1 MSVELTQQE
10 RDLLTQLVDS
20 ALREI
25 GPEIRRTQT
34 FDYKDDLKKQREA
47 LRSLRDR
54 LAADRPTAAVGD
66 VT

>member
-25 GPEIRRTQT
+25 GPEIRRTMT
-34 FDYKDDLKKQREA
+34 YDYKDDLKKQRET
-47 LRSLRDR
+47 LRRLRDR
-54 LAADRPTAAVGD
+54 LAADTPAA
-66 VT
+66 TISEAS

>member
-25 GPEIRRTQT
+25 GPEIRRTMT
-34 FDYKDDLKKQREA
+34 YDYKDDLKKQRQT
-47 LRSLRDR
+47 LRRLRDR
-54 LAADRPTAAVGD
+54 CRRTSRP
-66 VT
+66 

>member
-25 GPEIRRTQT
+25 GPEIRRTMT
-34 FDYKDDLKKQREA
+34 YDYKDDLKKQRET
-47 LRSLRDR
+47 LRRLRDR
-54 LAADRPTAAVGD
+54 LAADTPAAATSD
-66 VT
+66 VS

>member
-25 GPEIRRTQT
+25 GPEIRRTMT
-34 FDYKDDLKKQREA
+34 YDYKDDLKKQRQT
-47 LRSLRDR
+47 LRRLRKR
-54 LAADRPTAAVGD
+54 LAADRPSVMISE
-66 VT
+66 V

>member
-25 GPEIRRTQT
+25 GPEIRRTMT
-34 FDYKDDLKKQREA
+34 YDYKDDLKKQRQT
-47 LRSLRDR
+47 LRRLRDR
-54 LAADRPTAAVGD
+54 LAADKPSAMISEV
-66 VT
+66 